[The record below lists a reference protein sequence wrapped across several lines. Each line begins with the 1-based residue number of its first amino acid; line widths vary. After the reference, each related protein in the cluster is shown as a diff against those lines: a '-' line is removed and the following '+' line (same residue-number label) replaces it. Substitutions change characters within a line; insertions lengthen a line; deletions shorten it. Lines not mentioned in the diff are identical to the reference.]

1 MFTKKSFRKLTLIS
15 SFLFVLNTE
24 SLTANDRPIVK
35 VEAGEGIFLSQAL
48 EFETNIEKRIRNL
61 VNKRN
66 IKFLESSEGYSEKDF
81 PITGKL
87 RKIKSSS
94 FLYLYRWSKSGILL
108 NVIIIDISDPNF
120 LENQHIDEWIGIDKN
135 FKQFLEENLV
145 ETK

>member
-1 MFTKKSFRKLTLIS
+1 MLTKKSFRKLTLIL

-48 EFETNIEKRIRNL
+48 EFETNIEKRIREL
-61 VNKRN
+61 LDKKN
-66 IKFLESSEGYSEKDF
+66 IKFLESLEGYSEKDF

-87 RKIKSSS
+87 RRIKSSS

-108 NVIIIDISDPNF
+108 NAIIIDISDPNF
-120 LENQHIDEWIGIDKN
+120 FENQQIEEWQGIDKN
-135 FKQFLEENLV
+135 FKQFLEENFD